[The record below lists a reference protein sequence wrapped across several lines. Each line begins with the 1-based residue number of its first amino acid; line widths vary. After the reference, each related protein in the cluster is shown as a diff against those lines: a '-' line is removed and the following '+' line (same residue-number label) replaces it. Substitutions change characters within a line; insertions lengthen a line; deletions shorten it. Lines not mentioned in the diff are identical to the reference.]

1 MHIRHENATAVL
13 DAPLTKGLKLLQTA
27 STEFVELT
35 LMKGGNVPAH
45 SLDIPVTFYVAE
57 GRGTLA
63 VDGTAFAISQGDMVS
78 SKAGST
84 RELTNTGDGD
94 LRVLV
99 IKQIAES

>member
-1 MHIRHENATAVL
+1 MHIPHDNAKLVFETPQVR
-13 DAPLTKGLKLLQTA
+13 GLSLMETER
-27 STEFVELT
+27 TEFVELT

-45 SLDIPVTFYVAE
+45 SLDIQVTFYVAE